1 MIIVL
6 LRHKKGY
13 TNTILNRSRYIPH
26 CGEVL
31 RKYEKFIN
39 SPIQGSAADII
50 KKAMIEIYREIENQN
65 DIKLLLQVH
74 DELIFEVQESK
85 LELYYPRI
93 KKIMENVFKLK
104 VPLVVEVQYGKNW
117 GQLKNI

>member
-1 MIIVL
+1 MA
-6 LRHKKGY
+6 
-13 TNTILNRSRYIPH
+13 
-26 CGEVL
+26 
-31 RKYEKFIN
+31 IN

>member
-1 MIIVL
+1 
-6 LRHKKGY
+6 
-13 TNTILNRSRYIPH
+13 
-26 CGEVL
+26 
-31 RKYEKFIN
+31 
-39 SPIQGSAADII
+39 
-50 KKAMIEIYREIENQN
+50 MIEIYREIENQN